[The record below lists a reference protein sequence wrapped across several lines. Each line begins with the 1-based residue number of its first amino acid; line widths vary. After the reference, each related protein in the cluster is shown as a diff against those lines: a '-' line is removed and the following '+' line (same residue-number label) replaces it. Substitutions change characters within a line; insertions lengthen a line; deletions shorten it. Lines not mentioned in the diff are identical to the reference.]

1 MSLDRLRYEMRLLG
15 RPVVLTPILIVLG
28 FTLLLILVQHNMSA
42 SNIRRAIAG
51 SLEVLLPMAAGVI
64 VATVATHDPAIELQL
79 TMPRKYDR
87 TAFGRFL
94 LIFFWMALVS
104 FLTALLL
111 YLLGDQRVPLQIAT
125 WNEPWQFL
133 TWQLNWLASNVWL
146 MAVALVLSLLVR
158 SRSASGAL
166 VGAFAVIELFA
177 HDDFNHTLW
186 LRPVYLFPLT
196 FSPDADY
203 WLVNRFELIGTALV
217 LFLCGWFLLRLPELL
232 LSHAPGEE

>member
-1 MSLDRLRYEMRLLG
+1 MSLDRLRYEIRLLG

-28 FTLLLILVQHNMSA
+28 FTLLVILVRHNMSG
-42 SNIRRAIAG
+42 SNIKRSIAG

-64 VATVATHDPAIELQL
+64 VATVATHDRAVELQL
-79 TMPRKYDR
+79 TMPRRYHR

-94 LIFFWMALVS
+94 LIFFWMAMVS

-111 YLLGDQRVPLQIAT
+111 YLLGYQRVPAQIAN
-125 WNEPWQFL
+125 WSEPWQFL
-133 TWQLNWLASNVWL
+133 TWQLNWLASNAWL
-146 MAVALVLSLLVR
+146 MAVALVLSLLIR

-166 VGAFAVIELFA
+166 VGVIAVLELIA
-177 HDDFNHTLW
+177 HTDFNNTLW

-196 FSPDADY
+196 FSPDASY
-203 WLVNRFELIGTALV
+203 WLINRFELIGTALV
-217 LFLCGWFLLRLPELL
+217 LFLCGWFLLRRPELL